1 MLFMVLFVI
10 NMAVAV
16 SMLVVSFD
24 ANDKQNM
31 LISASM
37 IFVSILLVL
46 LVRVL
51 QHGEVI

>member
-24 ANDKQNM
+24 TNDKQNM

-37 IFVSILLVL
+37 IFVSLLLVL